1 MNRNN
6 ESEINN
12 AFMQGLIGLAAVFY
26 LFKNIIIEINQ
37 NVFIALIVFY
47 VVLSMIRVFGIILDV
62 ESLKNISIDLFTI
75 FGVPFTF
82 FVALRI
88 LISELYPNIILFTI
102 IPYYFFIMLF
112 FYMLKF
118 HFNLKIEITV
128 NKRK

>member
-47 VVLSMIRVFGIILDV
+47 VVLSMIRVFGIIL
-62 ESLKNISIDLFTI
+62 ELF
-75 FGVPFTF
+75 
-82 FVALRI
+82 
-88 LISELYPNIILFTI
+88 Y
-102 IPYYFFIMLF
+102 
-112 FYMLKF
+112 
-118 HFNLKIEITV
+118 
-128 NKRK
+128 